1 MNEKGIYK
9 FSPQDRALQLKFI
22 CRVQGC
28 SAAERYFSSL
38 PEREKNEET
47 CGTLLRCY
55 VQQTQTE
62 KALLH
67 FQHMKELGFASSSLP
82 YNEIMCL
89 YANNG
94 QLEKVPEVLDEM
106 KKSKVLP
113 DNDSYRTCISS
124 FGSRCD
130 LDGVEKMLKE
140 METQPHTV
148 MDWFTYALAAKFY
161 REAGGLADKAIDA
174 LRKAEERLPK
184 NDKAGLNHLKNEVLK
199 TWELEKTDCCNRWR
213 VNGDYENIIKSVVE
227 LGLLDEAR
235 KLSTEWEACCNWD
248 LAIPAIVIEGYF
260 GKALYMEAEAM
271 VEAWE
276 RKEKPEVHE
285 LWEYLSVLYQ
295 EHGKMV
301 RGFECLRRCA
311 NLNPDWFGCDYR
323 SMFMRY
329 SRFIANSRGF
339 MFLGG
344 PRGFYGRGKR
354 F

>member
-1 MNEKGIYK
+1 MGSNLYSALNRLRLGVAMSAAIDRAMGRGVRCYFMHTKTTTTFGQAKSKKKGSDAAAAAALFSRLVSSEEIDDVKSKLDGWVKEQDKEEVSQGELFKSIIQNLCQRGRFARALEVFEWMNEKGIYK

-161 REAGGLADKAIDA
+161 REAGGLQIRPLMLLGKQ
-174 LRKAEERLPK
+174 RR
-184 NDKAGLNHLKNEVLK
+184 
-199 TWELEKTDCCNRWR
+199 
-213 VNGDYENIIKSVVE
+213 DYQ
-227 LGLLDEAR
+227 R
-235 KLSTEWEACCNWD
+235 MTR
-248 LAIPAIVIEGYF
+248 PA
-260 GKALYMEAEAM
+260 
-271 VEAWE
+271 
-276 RKEKPEVHE
+276 
-285 LWEYLSVLYQ
+285 
-295 EHGKMV
+295 
-301 RGFECLRRCA
+301 
-311 NLNPDWFGCDYR
+311 
-323 SMFMRY
+323 
-329 SRFIANSRGF
+329 
-339 MFLGG
+339 
-344 PRGFYGRGKR
+344 
-354 F
+354 